1 MPLSGAPS
9 RGQLQLHFVQFE
21 KDLVHLEVLRGRY
34 LSHTEADGQPG
45 RLRDWVH
52 RDDLPIRAF
61 GAMRAI
67 FFVVLSDEGVYL
79 LRYDL
84 LLAHQ
89 FV

>member
-9 RGQLQLHFVQFE
+9 RGFQLHFVPFA
-21 KDLVHLEVLRGRY
+21 KDLVHLGVLRGRY
-34 LSHTEADGQPG
+34 LSHTEAGGQRD
-45 RLRDWVH
+45 RLRDWAH
-52 RDDLPIRAF
+52 RDDWPIHAF

-67 FFVVLSDEGVYL
+67 FFVVLSGVDEYL

-84 LLAHQ
+84 LLVHQ